1 MRLPVAAFG
10 AAAAATLL
18 LAGCHPPQI
27 VQGTVVR
34 IDEAT
39 QVLVLRDELPP
50 NDEHEYAIADAAL
63 NVPPAVGDVVR
74 IAYHELGDRRV
85 ATRVMNVSR
94 SAAARGTAAG
104 H

>member
-1 MRLPVAAFG
+1 MTRIAALCAI
-10 AAAAATLL
+10 AAAGMLL
-18 LAGCHPPQI
+18 TACHPPEV

-34 IDEAT
+34 VDEAG

-50 NDEHEYAIADAAL
+50 NDEREYAFADAAL
-63 NVPPAVGDVVR
+63 NVPPAAGDVVR
-74 IAYHELGDRRV
+74 IAYHQVGDRRV

-94 SAAARGTAAG
+94 STPARPSDGA

>member
-1 MRLPVAAFG
+1 MTRIAALCAI
-10 AAAAATLL
+10 AAAGMLL
-18 LAGCHPPQI
+18 TACHPHDV

-34 IDEAT
+34 VDEAG
-39 QVLVLRDELPP
+39 QLLALRDELPP
-50 NDEHEYAIADAAL
+50 NDEHEYSIADAAL
-63 NVPPAVGDVVR
+63 NVPPAAGDVVR

>member
-1 MRLPVAAFG
+1 MTRIAALCAI
-10 AAAAATLL
+10 AAAGMLL
-18 LAGCHPPQI
+18 TACHPPDV

-34 IDEAT
+34 VDEAG
-39 QVLVLRDELPP
+39 QLLALRDELPP
-50 NDEHEYAIADAAL
+50 NDEREYSIADAAF
-63 NVPPAVGDVVR
+63 NVPPAAGDVVR
-74 IAYHELGDRRV
+74 IAYRELGDRRV